1 MTVGTF
7 TPSLLRRLVE
17 GAAAVASQT
26 DLQTLLTITVETAME
41 LTGARYGA
49 LGVLGE
55 HGAVVEFVHAGLDPD
70 TVERIGTPPQGR
82 GVLGA
87 ISRGGKTVRIS
98 HIGDHPAS
106 TGFPEGH
113 PAMESFLG
121 VPVRAGSD
129 LFGNLYLTD
138 KAGGF
143 TEEDEALIEAV
154 AIIAGAAVRTVRLQA
169 RLLRL
174 AVVEDRERIARDL
187 HDAII
192 QDLFAVGLSL
202 QGQSLKVSDHTI
214 RTELESNVESLD
226 NTISTLRSFIFNLNR
241 PLEERH
247 TLQSDVRE
255 LITRLAG
262 PHDIEV
268 HVTYTGTLD
277 AIPQVTIDDTVLLI
291 RESLS
296 NSLRHSEA
304 DQVFVEIHGSDASL
318 SIAVIDDG
326 IGFDVE
332 HTTWGLGL
340 ANLKSRAA
348 RAGGE
353 IMIDSTPDSGT
364 SIRVTLP
371 L

>member
-7 TPSLLRRLVE
+7 TPGLLRRLVE

-26 DLQTLLTITVETAME
+26 DLQTLLTITVETAIE

-55 HGAVVEFVHAGLDPD
+55 HGTVVEFVHAGIDPE
-70 TVERIGTPPQGR
+70 TVERIGAPPQGR
-82 GVLGA
+82 GVLGT
-87 ISRGGKTVRIS
+87 ISRGGETVRIDQ
-98 HIGDHPAS
+98 IKDHPDS

-113 PAMESFLG
+113 PAMEAFLG

-138 KAGGF
+138 KEGGF
-143 TEEDEALIEAV
+143 TEEDEALVEAV

-187 HDAII
+187 HDGII

-202 QGQSLKVSDHTI
+202 QGQSLKVSDHSI
-214 RTELESNVESLD
+214 RTELEKNVESLD
-226 NTISTLRSFIFNLNR
+226 DTISTLRSFIFNLNK

-277 AIPQVTIDDTVLLI
+277 AVPQVTIDDTVQLI

-296 NSLRHSEA
+296 NSLRHA
-304 DQVFVEIHGSDASL
+304 DAEQVIVEIHGSDSSL
-318 SIAVIDDG
+318 SIAVTDDG

-332 HTTWGLGL
+332 GTTWGLGL

-348 RAGGE
+348 RAAGE
-353 IMIDSTPDSGT
+353 ITIDSHPGSGT
-364 SIRVTLP
+364 SVRVMLP